1 MKTARNYLQTF
12 ELSRN
17 VALAGN
23 VLAAM
28 PSWAIKRTNFQ

>member
-1 MKTARNYLQTF
+1 MGKYKQTF

-23 VLAAM
+23 VENMA
-28 PSWAIKRTNFQ
+28 SSHKQYRTLNTVK